1 LRHIFNHTTS
11 MEKSKLGKSLNKEQ
25 ISRETSDAMPVL
37 KEEVQVG
44 KKVVEKA
51 RVRLSKK
58 IKQHTESFDV
68 PVTEEQVVIKRVPI
82 KKIVDTIPE
91 GVRYEGDIMIIPVLK
106 EVSVIEKRIM
116 LVEEIHVAKHT
127 VEKTETRQ
135 VTLKTEEVT
144 VERTEII
151 TPGNLP

>member
-1 LRHIFNHTTS
+1 
-11 MEKSKLGKSLNKEQ
+11 
-25 ISRETSDAMPVL
+25 L